1 MDKCFDGEGDFL
13 IFGSGD
19 HAMNTPPTD
28 ANNTGSPTAFALCA
42 IAAPR
47 LSRSLSNLTKKAQKV
62 PVTPVPTSFVLLH
75 IQLTST
81 KLGFVAV

>member
-28 ANNTGSPTAFALCA
+28 ANNTGSSTGLLLFAPLL
-42 IAAPR
+42 PR
-47 LSRSLSNLTKKAQKV
+47 VFL
-62 PVTPVPTSFVLLH
+62 VLFP
-75 IQLTST
+75 I
-81 KLGFVAV
+81 